1 MANQKVDPIPD
12 NMSIEEASEFWDTHS
27 VANYLSHVVQLE
39 YIPGAV
45 RMIRPTYLSALRKIY
60 VRLNDGGVNWAIT
73 GSLGF
78 ALQGVPVE
86 VHDIDIQTDE
96 AGAYEIERR
105 FSEFI
110 IRKVAF
116 SSADKIR
123 SHFGGL
129 MIDGVKVEIMGD
141 IQKRLADGTWEARVD
156 LKCHQRMVSV
166 EGMGVPVLSLAYEYQ
181 AYLKLGRIDR
191 AEMLRKWLHGERHSG
206 IFGCFRKSGGF
217 G

>member
-1 MANQKVDPIPD
+1 
-12 NMSIEEASEFWDTHS
+12 
-27 VANYLSHVVQLE
+27 
-39 YIPGAV
+39 
-45 RMIRPTYLSALRKIY
+45 MIDLTYLNVLRQIY
-60 VRLNDGGVNWAIT
+60 ARLNDGGVNWVVT

-123 SHFGGL
+123 SHFGAL
-129 MIDGVKVEIMGD
+129 MIDGIKVEIMGD
-141 IQKRLADGTWEARVD
+141 IQKRLEDGTWEAPVD
-156 LKCHQRMVSV
+156 LKHHKRIVEV
-166 EGMGVPVLSLAYEYQ
+166 EGMDVPVLSLAYEYQ
-181 AYLKLGRIDR
+181 AYLKLGRIDK
-191 AEMLRKWLHGERHSG
+191 AEILRKWLHGE
-206 IFGCFRKSGGF
+206 
-217 G
+217 